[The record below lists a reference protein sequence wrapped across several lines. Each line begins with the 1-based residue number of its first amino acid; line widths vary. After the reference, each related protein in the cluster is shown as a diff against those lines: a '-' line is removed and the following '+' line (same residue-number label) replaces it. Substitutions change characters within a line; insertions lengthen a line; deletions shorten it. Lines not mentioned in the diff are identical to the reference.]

1 MAKVPEYYSVKEA
14 KKPIKKRIYHD
25 DDQCRV
31 ARDIPQSERRCGTGG
46 YRQCQ
51 ECIEASLV
59 SAA

>member
-1 MAKVPEYYSVKEA
+1 MAKVPEYYSVKET

-31 ARDIPQSERRCGTGG
+31 GGAIPQNERRNGTGG

-51 ECIEASLV
+51 DCIEAFLA